1 MERACARGQ
10 EEGAHDLA
18 DPHAHEPRGVE
29 RDAAALGAL
38 AQAQRVGHALR
49 ERHPHGRAELRVRE
63 QRAALRRERAPAALA
78 RPPLGAVGVA
88 PLLDE
93 RRAPAPRVAV
103 RLLRKAGD
111 LVGYRG
117 LEVGEQ
123 LQLLLVRELQHEL
136 RYDAFHSPSF
146 LRWLPGKSIVREDL
160 LPACPATG
168 SLARICQWVP
178 SRILR
183 TFPTAS

>member
-1 MERACARGQ
+1 MHSANAIHTEGPSFEFASSEPLFAGNVRPQPLHAR
-10 EEGAHDLA
+10 LW
-18 DPHAHEPRGVE
+18 
-29 RDAAALGAL
+29 
-38 AQAQRVGHALR
+38 
-49 ERHPHGRAELRVRE
+49 
-63 QRAALRRERAPAALA
+63 APSAS
-78 RPPLGAVGVA
+78 RPFLTS
-88 PLLDE
+88 
-93 RRAPAPRVAV
+93 RAPAPRVAV

-168 SLARICQWVP
+168 SLARICQWWFNIE
-178 SRILR
+178 RIGSYCKWV
-183 TFPTAS
+183 AS